1 MNEANTY
8 YVCISVQEGCVVP
21 NFLQYIEKLQEL
33 ALNDFGVMPIQS
45 ITLAP
50 EEFLDIVI
58 EAKSDMHSKPYDLEQ
73 VSAVRSFLMTT
84 DYGDIDIIKGE

>member
-1 MNEANTY
+1 M
-8 YVCISVQEGCVVP
+8 P
-21 NFLQYIEKLQEL
+21 NFLQYIQKLQEL
-33 ALNDFGVMPIQS
+33 TLNDFGVMPIQS

-58 EAKSDMHSKPYDLEQ
+58 EVKSDMHSKPYDLEQ

>member
-1 MNEANTY
+1 M
-8 YVCISVQEGCVVP
+8 P
-21 NFLQYIEKLQEL
+21 NFLQYIQKLQEL

-58 EAKSDMHSKPYDLEQ
+58 EAKSDMHSKPYDIEQ
-73 VSAVRSFLMTT
+73 VRAVRSFLMTT